1 MNALNVAVAGLGTVG
16 RETVRLLRAR
26 RAELR
31 ERLGAELRLV
41 AVADRAAAREARGL
55 GLPASVARYRD
66 PLDMARRAEADLFV
80 ELLGGLET
88 PRRFALAALG
98 RGKALVTANKRLLA
112 HAWPEL
118 NRAARDGGAR
128 LAFEGSVAGG
138 IPVLRALELSF
149 SGDRVLGVDGIL
161 NGTTNY
167 ILSRGEEG
175 ATPATA
181 LREAQALGFTQRRE
195 AQALGFAEKDPGMD
209 LSGRD
214 AAQKLSVLAGLVTG
228 GWLKPGS
235 FPVTGIESVTAR
247 DLSFARERLGMTAR
261 LIASLRFSG
270 KPGTP
275 AVEASVAPTLI
286 PLGHPL
292 ASVRRQYNALLVH
305 TASAGDLMFYGQG
318 AGAGPTASAVMA
330 DIFVLS
336 RDILG
341 ALPAATQASRRLI
354 AASPDHAVSAHYLRL
369 EVLDRP
375 GALARIARTLADS
388 EISIAA
394 IHQDQASG
402 RRSVPV
408 MIAAH
413 PSPRGHFERARKRIL
428 SLSAVSPRHCA
439 MRMMT

>member
-26 RAELR
+26 RSELK
-31 ERLGAELRLV
+31 ERLGAELRIV
-41 AVADRAAAREARGL
+41 AVADRDASREALSL
-55 GLPASVARYRD
+55 GLPASVVRYRD
-66 PLDMARRAEADLFV
+66 PIDMAKRAEADLFV

-88 PRRFALAALG
+88 PLRFALAALG

-112 HAWPEL
+112 HAWPEITG
-118 NRAARDGGAR
+118 AARASGAR

-175 ATPATA
+175 VSPESA
-181 LREAQALGFTQRRE
+181 LLE
-195 AQALGFAEKDPGMD
+195 AQALGFAEKDPAMD
-209 LSGRD
+209 LSGQD
-214 AAQKLSVLAGLVTG
+214 AAQKLTVLAGLVTG

-235 FPVTGIESVTAR
+235 FPVAGIEPVTAR
-247 DLSFARERLGMTAR
+247 DLSFARERLGMAVR
-261 LIASLRFSG
+261 LVASLRFTG
-270 KPGTP
+270 KPGAP
-275 AVEASVAPTLI
+275 AVEAAVAPSLV
-286 PLGHPL
+286 PLSHPL
-292 ASVRRQYNALLVH
+292 AAVRKQYNALLVH

-318 AGAGPTASAVMA
+318 AGAGPTASAVVA
-330 DIFVLS
+330 DVFVLA
-336 RDILG
+336 RDIRGGLP
-341 ALPAATQASRRLI
+341 PAASASRRLMLT
-354 AASPDHAVSAHYLRL
+354 SPDNTVSSYYLRL

-375 GALARIARTLADS
+375 GALARIADALADAGV
-388 EISIAA
+388 SIAA
-394 IHQDQASG
+394 IHQDPASG

-408 MIAAH
+408 MIVTHHA
-413 PSPRGHFERARKRIL
+413 SRGAFNIARKRIL

-439 MRMMT
+439 MRMMA

>member
-41 AVADRAAAREARGL
+41 AVADRGAALEARRL
-55 GLPASVARYRD
+55 GLPSTVVRYRD

-80 ELLGGLET
+80 ELLGGLDA
-88 PRRFALAALG
+88 PKRFALAVLG

-112 HAWPEL
+112 HAWPEITG
-118 NRAARDGGAR
+118 AARAGGAR

-149 SGDRVLGVDGIL
+149 SGDRVLGLDGIL

-175 ATPATA
+175 LSPQDA
-181 LREAQALGFTQRRE
+181 LVE
-195 AQALGFAEKDPGMD
+195 AQALGFAEKDPAMD
-209 LSGRD
+209 LSGQD

-235 FPVTGIESVTAR
+235 FPVAGIEPVTAR
-247 DLSFARERLGMTAR
+247 DLSFARERLGMAVR
-261 LIASLRFSG
+261 LVASLRFSG
-270 KPGTP
+270 KAGAP
-275 AVEASVAPTLI
+275 AVEASVAPTMV

-292 ASVRRQYNALLVH
+292 AAVRRQYNALLVH

-318 AGAGPTASAVMA
+318 AGAGPTASAVLA
-330 DIFVLS
+330 DVFVLA
-336 RDILG
+336 RDIRG
-341 ALPAATQASRRLI
+341 GLPAAASTARRL
-354 AASPDHAVSAHYLRL
+354 ALTSPDHAVSSYYLRL

-375 GALARIARTLADS
+375 GALARIADALADAGV
-388 EISIAA
+388 SIAA
-394 IHQDQASG
+394 IHQDQSVG
-402 RRSVPV
+402 GRSVPV
-408 MIAAH
+408 MIVTHRA
-413 PSPRGHFERARKRIL
+413 SRGAFYSARKRIL
-428 SLSAVSPRHCA
+428 SLAAVKPEHCA
-439 MRMMT
+439 MRIMA

>member
-1 MNALNVAVAGLGTVG
+1 VAGLGTVG

-31 ERLGAELRLV
+31 ERLGVELRLV
-41 AVADRAAAREARGL
+41 AVADRAVAREAGAL
-55 GLPASVARYRD
+55 GLPSSVVRYRD

-112 HAWPEL
+112 HAWPEITG
-118 NRAARDGGAR
+118 AARAGGAR

-167 ILSRGEEG
+167 ILSRGEDG
-175 ATPATA
+175 ISPRDA
-181 LREAQALGFTQRRE
+181 LKEAQI
-195 AQALGFAEKDPGMD
+195 LGFAEKDPTMD
-209 LSGRD
+209 LSGQD

-228 GWLKPGS
+228 GWLKPGT
-235 FPVTGIESVTAR
+235 FPVSGIGSVTAR
-247 DLSFARERLGMTAR
+247 DLSFARERLRMAVR
-261 LIASLRFSG
+261 LVASLRFSG
-270 KPGTP
+270 KPGEP
-275 AVEASVAPTLI
+275 AVSAVVEPTMV
-286 PLGHPL
+286 PMGHPL
-292 ASVRRQYNALLVH
+292 AAVRLQYNAVLVH

-318 AGAGPTASAVMA
+318 AGAGPTSSAVLA
-330 DIFVLS
+330 DVFVLA

-341 ALPAATQASRRLI
+341 GLPVAAAAAPRRL
-354 AASPDHAVSAHYLRL
+354 ALTSPDHAVSSFYLRL

-375 GALARIARTLADS
+375 GALARIADALAGAGV
-388 EISIAA
+388 SIAA
-394 IHQDQASG
+394 IHQDPVSG
-402 RRSVPV
+402 RSEVPV
-408 MIAAH
+408 MIVTHRAE
-413 PSPRGHFERARKRIL
+413 RGRFENARKRIL
-428 SLSAVSPRHCA
+428 SLSSVKPDHCA
-439 MRMMT
+439 MRMMS